1 MAWIPLAAMAAGTVL
16 SAVGN
21 KQQADAS
28 QAAANFSADQDELQ
42 AAQTLD
48 AARQTAQKIRRA
60 GNSTASTADAS
71 YAASG
76 VRVDVGSPTTVG
88 RQIFEDSE
96 SDALAA
102 LMNGRRQANA
112 LRNQAALARATGQY
126 NQNAAQINTAGTVL
140 SSVGR
145 AYGKWGNA

>member
-1 MAWIPLAAMAAGTVL
+1 M
-16 SAVGN
+16 GN

-28 QAAANFSADQDELQ
+28 QAAANFSADQDDLQ

-60 GNSTASTADAS
+60 GKSTASTADAS

-88 RQIFEDSE
+88 HQIFEDSE

-112 LRNQAALARATGQY
+112 LRDQAMLARASGQQA
-126 NQNAAQINTAGTVL
+126 QNAALINTTGTVL
-140 SSVGR
+140 SSAGR
-145 AYGKWGNA
+145 AYGKWGKA